1 MFLNNQTNPFLICF
15 LLKLAKKE
23 NKPNANPTMV
33 FFLQKKPFFK
43 ARNEQKITRDITNII
58 IHIINQPFHD
68 FIPCEAGKNVVF
80 LVDVQKLDDSQLNK
94 IVETPQS
101 GLQLQ
106 YVLVGQSRFSVL
118 VHYYVRPVGKN
129 CC

>member
-1 MFLNNQTNPFLICF
+1 
-15 LLKLAKKE
+15 
-23 NKPNANPTMV
+23 MV

-43 ARNEQKITRDITNII
+43 ARSEQKNIQNIVNII

-80 LVDVQKLDDSQLNK
+80 LVDVQKLDDAQLYE

-101 GLQLQ
+101 GLQFQ
-106 YVLVGQSRFSVL
+106 YVLVGQSRLPVL
-118 VHYYVRPVGKN
+118 VHYDVRPVGILYVISVQAF
-129 CC
+129 